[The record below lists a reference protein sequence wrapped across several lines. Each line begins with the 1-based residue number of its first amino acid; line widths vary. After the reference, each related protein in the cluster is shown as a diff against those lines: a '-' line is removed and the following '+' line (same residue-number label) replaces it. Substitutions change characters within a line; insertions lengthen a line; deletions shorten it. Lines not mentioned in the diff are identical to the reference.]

1 MQPWP
6 DQISKE
12 QHETAVDD
20 SVVEVLG
27 WTVELQQSIHL
38 FRDNSLNKISGN
50 LSDVHLGLQDRQCFQ
65 QFFSTHSSQRSP
77 ILPSFHFA
85 EVKCRRSEDEK
96 KIETTAKKLFR
107 ISLYEEE
114 SALEVILDNY
124 WNNYAAHI
132 SVSMERTL
140 LYTSEF
146 NCIKIVIEQ
155 DGVLYSKMCRK
166 KSFQIP
172 KNFPEFFRQFAANTF
187 LHYVAISLLWGVTY
201 RFKLVQCLIIVRISQ
216 VLGV

>member
-85 EVKCRRSEDEK
+85 EVKCRCS
-96 KIETTAKKLFR
+96 
-107 ISLYEEE
+107 EEE
-114 SALEVILDNY
+114 KENGNNSKETIQHFFVWRRKEVHFRKILDTC

-132 SVSMERTL
+132 SVSLERML
-140 LYTSEF
+140 L
-146 NCIKIVIEQ
+146 
-155 DGVLYSKMCRK
+155 
-166 KSFQIP
+166 
-172 KNFPEFFRQFAANTF
+172 KNFSCIR
-187 LHYVAISLLWGVTY
+187 
-201 RFKLVQCLIIVRISQ
+201 IVKE
-216 VLGV
+216 